1 MQMRPHARSGLGSS
15 FGKGQE
21 IGRSLVPSC
30 SYLTPSKEFITK
42 HNKLLLDAVA
52 LYQTTIEKKW
62 SKAILENP
70 DLSILPDLKRQI
82 ESSREIADAAL
93 RLLQT
98 AVAEYRNHLG
108 SLDKNSEPWVNMD
121 KVRAQLHELGGQDFK
136 ENLPENQ

>member
-1 MQMRPHARSGLGSS
+1 M
-15 FGKGQE
+15 
-21 IGRSLVPSC
+21 I
-30 SYLTPSKEFITK
+30 PSKEFITK

-82 ESSREIADAAL
+82 ESSREIEGAAF

-136 ENLPENQ
+136 ENLPEN

>member
-1 MQMRPHARSGLGSS
+1 M
-15 FGKGQE
+15 
-21 IGRSLVPSC
+21 IPSN
-30 SYLTPSKEFITK
+30 EFISK

-82 ESSREIADAAL
+82 ESYHEIEGAAF

-108 SLDKNSEPWVNMD
+108 GLDKNSEPWVNMD
-121 KVRAQLHELGGQDFK
+121 KVRAQLVELGGQDFK
-136 ENLPENQ
+136 ENLPETRRDSTKQQTNTF